1 MCRMDL
7 NFSITNEEDIKFLEK
22 TKISD
27 RVNIL
32 QTAISI
38 GFKSIQMS
46 ETRLDCHSYID
57 PIKQMINDSTSHS
70 HESLAL
76 IDDKLN
82 DLLHIK
88 TNSSRKGKL
97 SEDICFQLLNHKY
110 PSWSF
115 KDVSKEAYEGDCRA
129 LKTDI
134 GELLYE
140 FKCYDTN
147 VNREQ
152 IIKFHRD
159 MDNTI
164 WNLKHIL

>member
-57 PIKQMINDSTSHS
+57 PIKQMI
-70 HESLAL
+70 L
-76 IDDKLN
+76 
-82 DLLHIK
+82 
-88 TNSSRKGKL
+88 
-97 SEDICFQLLNHKY
+97 
-110 PSWSF
+110 
-115 KDVSKEAYEGDCRA
+115 
-129 LKTDI
+129 
-134 GELLYE
+134 
-140 FKCYDTN
+140 
-147 VNREQ
+147 
-152 IIKFHRD
+152 
-159 MDNTI
+159 
-164 WNLKHIL
+164 LKHL